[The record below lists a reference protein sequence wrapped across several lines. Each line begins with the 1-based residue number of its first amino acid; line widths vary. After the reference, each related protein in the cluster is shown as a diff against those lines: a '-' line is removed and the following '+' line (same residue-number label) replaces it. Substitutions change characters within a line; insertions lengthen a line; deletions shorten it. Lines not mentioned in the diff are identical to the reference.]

1 MLGNC
6 PLFTVN
12 FSEGETVQEAGEKSC
27 DMCITFS
34 AALWKK
40 SALIRRS
47 KEFLTDGRT

>member
-12 FSEGETVQEAGEKSC
+12 FNEGEAVQEAGEKSC
-27 DMCITFS
+27 DMCITFP
-34 AALWKK
+34 AARWKK

-47 KEFLTDGRT
+47 KGFLTDGRT